1 MLPFIIA
8 GCCIAA
14 GATLLAQSYNDYQ
27 IYRKRFGPW
36 DHWTYRGR
44 RIERGQRVFFPDT
57 GESVKFTGRCVYIRD
72 RFGHEDRVVIHG
84 IGVTRDGRGYLD
96 ASIK

>member
-1 MLPFIIA
+1 M
-8 GCCIAA
+8 
-14 GATLLAQSYNDYQ
+14 
-27 IYRKRFGPW
+27 YRKMFGPW
-36 DHWTYRGR
+36 DHWYYRGR

-84 IGVTRDGRGYLD
+84 IGVTKDGRGYLD